1 MLDMTDRIQDS
12 HFTMSY
18 DRPSSTALCGA
29 DIPYRKTSAPG
40 HRSYAESMFRI
51 IALTQEIIR
60 GRLIKPQSN
69 LTWNAIQSYKEEVAR
84 INADGALHLRDRQY
98 CLSKTQHLE
107 RLALKL
113 HSSYITS
120 ELCRPALKEPPN
132 SPNTHARAA
141 MVTSVPEV
149 DGAKP
154 NSPKRNVKAESAG
167 ALPAQLRRDCIAGLE
182 GCIDAYLEL
191 HSISSQAARSW
202 IGIQRA
208 ISAAFLLG
216 ITQESHHDQHIHLL
230 LRDLER
236 VISER
241 TKMESAFMEIPDLQ
255 SPGINTV
262 NASATSDFAQQA
274 RSHGSSTADSG
285 LSTQTGDSP
294 QWAKSMTQ
302 SLKALSKMNAALAS
316 PRVGSLPRPPP
327 SYPSSTFTG
336 AFGAS
341 EKFWPGQ
348 ISPGTSGAGLVMPA
362 TPESS
367 GSSDWNYTNLE
378 ARAAEYVTP
387 GLWGS

>member
-1 MLDMTDRIQDS
+1 
-12 HFTMSY
+12 MSY

-29 DIPYRKTSAPG
+29 DIPFRKTSTPG
-40 HRSYAESMFRI
+40 HRSYPESMFRI

-69 LTWNAIQSYKEEVAR
+69 LTWSAIQSYKEEVAR
-84 INADGALHLRDRQY
+84 INADAALHLRDRQH
-98 CLSKTQHLE
+98 CILKTQHLE

-141 MVTSVPEV
+141 MVTSLSGM
-149 DGAKP
+149 DGPKP
-154 NSPKRNVKAESAG
+154 NSPKRSVKAEPAA

-182 GCIDAYLEL
+182 GCIEAYLEL
-191 HSISSQAARSW
+191 HSISNHATRSW

-230 LRDLER
+230 LRDLEK

-241 TKMESAFMEIPDLQ
+241 TRTETAFMEIPDLQ
-255 SPGINTV
+255 SPGV
-262 NASATSDFAQQA
+262 NAVNTSGTSDFAQQV
-274 RSHGSSTADSG
+274 RSRGNSTTDSG

-316 PRVGSLPRPPP
+316 PSVGSLPRPPP
-327 SYPSSTFTG
+327 NYPPSAFTG

-341 EKFWPGQ
+341 ENFWLGQ
-348 ISPGTSGAGLVMPA
+348 ISPGTTGPGLVMPA

-367 GSSDWNYTNLE
+367 GSGEWNYTNLE

-387 GLWGS
+387 ALWGS